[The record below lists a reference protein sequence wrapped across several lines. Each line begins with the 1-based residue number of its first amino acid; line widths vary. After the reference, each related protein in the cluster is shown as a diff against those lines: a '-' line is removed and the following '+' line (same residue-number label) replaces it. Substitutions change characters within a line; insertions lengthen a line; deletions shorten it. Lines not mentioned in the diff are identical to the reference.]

1 MDKEGGYTS
10 RPPLLDDSN
19 YDFWKSRMEA
29 FIKSMDMKAWK
40 AILKGWEH
48 PKLKNASG
56 ADTDELKP
64 EEDWTTA
71 EDTLAVGNSKA
82 LNALFNGNAS
92 GADTDELKPEEDWT
106 TAEDTLAVG
115 NSKALNA
122 LFNGVDKN
130 MFRLIKMCKI
140 AKEAWDILKTTQE
153 GTAKVKIS
161 RLQILTRKFENLKM
175 KEDESV
181 HDFYMNVMD
190 FANSFDDL
198 GEKMSDEKIVRK
210 ILRSLT
216 KKFDMKVI
224 AMEEAQDIS
233 TMRVDELIGSLQTYE
248 SSVNERIERKNK
260 SIALVSNTAEEDEE
274 DEQDS
279 GAKNNAS
286 DIMRSID
293 AQKRSKGDEK
303 PTVNKGIQ
311 CHECEGYGHIRTECG
326 TYLRKQKKSLVASWS
341 DEEESEGEKEFEAAK
356 HVRFLTGIVESDT
369 ESCDEELTFE
379 ELATTY
385 KELCLVSVDKC
396 REIEKLKKINSQL
409 KADQAR
415 NISRIEELQ
424 IKVNHLTS
432 DLDEANKEIDLLNVN
447 VGRLRKYSEM
457 LNKTGDEKLDEILE
471 HHKRRPKFTGISY
484 ENVNKHRTY
493 NPELMYTHP
502 KEVPGA
508 NMSRKV
514 PQHPTK
520 RSMKHHGNSYYKKHR
535 PWRCH
540 YCGRKGH
547 IRPFCYKLHGY
558 PQEKQQTEPIPM
570 IQQEWKVKSENITT
584 KTKVDEEQTEN
595 KVTGLIAHT
604 SFRASSKE
612 DWYFDS
618 GCSRHMTGDD
628 RFLVDIKSY
637 LTSYVTFGDG
647 AKGEIIGVGKLINK
661 SLPKLDNV
669 LLVKGLTANLISIS
683 KLCDQGLKVN
693 FTKAECLVT
702 SENDELLMK
711 GVRSKDNC
719 YLWVSQEEANLSTC
733 FIAKENEVT
742 LWHQKT
748 KVMMESRNVVI
759 VDHAERGTQDAGE
772 DAAASDSST
781 EAFENVKEDENNKE
795 ASETGSMSVPPKKGI
810 STRRM
815 NDVISNACFVSKIE
829 PKNVK
834 EALTDD
840 CWINAMQEELEQFK
854 RNEVWELVPRPEN
867 VNVIGT
873 KWVFKN
879 KSDENGVITRNK
891 ARLVAQGYAQIEGID
906 FDETFAPVARLESIR
921 LLLGVACIL
930 KFKLFQMDVKSAF
943 LNGYL
948 NEEVFV
954 EQPKGFIEPTLPNHV
969 YKLKKALYGLKQA
982 PRAWYE
988 RLTEF
993 LLSQGNKSENMSSP
1007 STHPHEKNAKSQSQS
1022 PPEATPFSLI
1032 SLTTPLTTVF
1042 PEGRLPNRDPI
1053 SEAANQV
1060 STATIPSDLADKY
1073 RDESIDSMHVKSRG
1087 KSSLS
1092 PTKISNQN
1100 PVKVTE
1106 DVGLKNPS
1114 LTNELGKSRHV
1125 IDSDVIKTAV
1135 AEIVD
1140 STEVEINN
1148 VTTDIIG
1155 SPYEAKNVVSHAKE
1169 STQDVLTQDA
1179 AQDVT
1184 VSPAPVNLVDI
1195 VIPESPVDVTVG
1207 DNEKSPGSYDTT
1219 LGEHIARQKKRKK
1232 TASTVIDVETHIS
1245 KDMSGRM
1252 TAASSVARR
1261 TRSKG
1266 KKKKK
1271 SLKRKAHEDSDS
1283 EYDVVQDAATSFE
1296 ASMPKSIKKKKIPQ
1310 NVPAVPID
1318 NISFHHV
1325 ENAVRWKFVVQRRLA
1340 IEWNLSPDM
1349 LECEELV
1356 ALINEDGLMKTV
1368 QGMGNCY
1375 EMLTKEFLNEICKT
1389 LTGGLVKVWPK
1400 KNLPA
1405 AKLKTKYA
1413 ILNKIALFNWAPTTH
1428 SNSVATGLS
1437 KVIYAVGTKLNF
1449 DYGSYIFDETVL
1461 HGKSLAVKMP
1471 IAFPTLI
1478 CGIILDQHPD
1488 ILTKDDVPAKRLSDL
1503 SLDDRLF
1510 TGRQVTDFA
1519 VPNDV
1524 QDAARNAMQHP
1535 EVLTRDEMIAHLE
1548 SVSKMLREK
1557 KNLVDS
1563 VVYSLKYEKAQDE
1576 DGEGPSYVTPTN
1588 SAHDSEDTEEEGYAT
1603 DESPL
1608 I

>member
-1 MDKEGGYTS
+1 MYLSGPDTLEMTSFGEVNHKFAVDCLQNLRDILLHRVISGIMDKEGGYTS
-10 RPPLLDDSN
+10 KPPLLDDSN

-48 PKLKNASG
+48 PK
-56 ADTDELKP
+56 
-64 EEDWTTA
+64 
-71 EDTLAVGNSKA
+71 
-82 LNALFNGNAS
+82 
-92 GADTDELKPEEDWT
+92 PEEDWT

-130 MFRLIKMCKI
+130 MFRLIK
-140 AKEAWDILKTTQE
+140 
-153 GTAKVKIS
+153 
-161 RLQILTRKFENLKM
+161 RKFENLKM

-198 GEKMSDEKIVRK
+198 REKMSDEKIVRK

-224 AMEEAQDIS
+224 SMEEAQDIS

-248 SSVNERIERKNK
+248 SSVNARIERKNK

-279 GAKNNAS
+279 GESLSEAIVMLGRQFNKVMRKVDKNPWKGAKNNAS
-286 DIMRSID
+286 DIMRNID
-293 AQKRSKGDEK
+293 AHKRSKGDEK

-311 CHECEGYGHIRTECG
+311 CHECEGYGHIRIECG

-356 HVRFLTGIVESDT
+356 HVRVLTGIVESDT
-369 ESCDEELTFE
+369 ESCDEELTFK

-385 KELCLVSVDKC
+385 KELCLVSFDKC

-484 ENVNKHRTY
+484 ENVTT
-493 NPELMYTHP
+493 E
-502 KEVPGA
+502 EVTGA

-514 PQHPTK
+514 PQHPTQ
-520 RSMKHHGNSYYKKHR
+520 HHGNFYYKKHH

-547 IRPFCYKLHGY
+547 IRPFCYKLYGY

-570 IQQEWKVKSENITT
+570 IKQEWKVKSENITIE
-584 KTKVDEEQTEN
+584 TKVDEDQTEN
-595 KVTGLIAHT
+595 QVTGLIAHT

-637 LTSYVTFGDG
+637 STSYVTFGDG

-683 KLCDQGLKVN
+683 QLCDQGHLN
-693 FTKAECLVT
+693 LR
-702 SENDELLMK
+702 SMK
-711 GVRSKDNC
+711 KEIS
-719 YLWVSQEEANLSTC
+719 EEAIRGLPKLK
-733 FIAKENEVT
+733 IAEGIKHEFSSPITPQQNGVMLHAKKLPYFFWAEAMNTACYIHNRVT
-742 LWHQKT
+742 LRTGTNTTLYELWKNKKPTVKYFHVFGSKCYILADRKQRRKLDPKSDEGIFLGYSTNSRAYRVFNSRT

-759 VDHAERGTQDAGE
+759 VDHVERGTQDAGE

-781 EAFENVKEDENNKE
+781 EVFENVKEDENNME
-795 ASETGSMSVPPKKGI
+795 ASKTESMSAPPKKGPSIRIQKNHPSDLIIGNPDQGI

-829 PKNVK
+829 QKNVK

-854 RNEVWELVPRPEN
+854 RNEVWELVPRPKN
-867 VNVIGT
+867 VNMIGT
-873 KWVFKN
+873 KWVFMN
-879 KSDENGVITRNK
+879 KSDENGVVTRNK

-906 FDETFAPVARLESIR
+906 FDETFAHVARLESIR

-993 LLSQGNKSENMSSP
+993 LLSQGYRKRGNDKTLFVKKEKGDFIIAQIYVDDIVFGGMSSKMVQHFVQQMQ
-1007 STHPHEKNAKSQSQS
+1007 SEFEMSLVGELTYFLGLQVKQMENTIFVSQS
-1022 PPEATPFSLI
+1022 
-1032 SLTTPLTTVF
+1032 
-1042 PEGRLPNRDPI
+1042 
-1053 SEAANQV
+1053 
-1060 STATIPSDLADKY
+1060 KY
-1073 RDESIDSMHVKSRG
+1073 
-1087 KSSLS
+1087 
-1092 PTKISNQN
+1092 
-1100 PVKVTE
+1100 
-1106 DVGLKNPS
+1106 
-1114 LTNELGKSRHV
+1114 
-1125 IDSDVIKTAV
+1125 
-1135 AEIVD
+1135 
-1140 STEVEINN
+1140 
-1148 VTTDIIG
+1148 
-1155 SPYEAKNVVSHAKE
+1155 AKN
-1169 STQDVLTQDA
+1169 
-1179 AQDVT
+1179 
-1184 VSPAPVNLVDI
+1184 I
-1195 VIPESPVDVTVG
+1195 V
-1207 DNEKSPGSYDTT
+1207 
-1219 LGEHIARQKKRKK
+1219 KKFGMDGGNHK
-1232 TASTVIDVETHIS
+1232 
-1245 KDMSGRM
+1245 
-1252 TAASSVARR
+1252 R
-1261 TRSKG
+1261 TP
-1266 KKKKK
+1266 
-1271 SLKRKAHEDSDS
+1271 
-1283 EYDVVQDAATSFE
+1283 AAT
-1296 ASMPKSIKKKKIPQ
+1296 
-1310 NVPAVPID
+1310 
-1318 NISFHHV
+1318 H
-1325 ENAVRWKFVVQRRLA
+1325 
-1340 IEWNLSPDM
+1340 
-1349 LECEELV
+1349 
-1356 ALINEDGLMKTV
+1356 
-1368 QGMGNCY
+1368 
-1375 EMLTKEFLNEICKT
+1375 
-1389 LTGGLVKVWPK
+1389 
-1400 KNLPA
+1400 
-1405 AKLKTKYA
+1405 LK
-1413 ILNKIALFNWAPTTH
+1413 
-1428 SNSVATGLS
+1428 
-1437 KVIYAVGTKLNF
+1437 
-1449 DYGSYIFDETVL
+1449 
-1461 HGKSLAVKMP
+1461 
-1471 IAFPTLI
+1471 
-1478 CGIILDQHPD
+1478 
-1488 ILTKDDVPAKRLSDL
+1488 LTKDETGIDVDQSLYRSMIGSLLYLTASRPDITFAVGVCARYQAQPKMSHLVQVKRILKSVNGTCDYGIL
-1503 SLDDRLF
+1503 YCHSENSTLVGYCDADWAGSADDRKSTSCACFFLGNNLISWF
-1510 TGRQVTDFA
+1510 SKKQ
-1519 VPNDV
+1519 N
-1524 QDAARNAMQHP
+1524 
-1535 EVLTRDEMIAHLE
+1535 
-1548 SVSKMLREK
+1548 SVSLSTAEAEYIAAGSSCSQLLWMKQMLKEYNVEQDVMTLYCDNLSAINISKNPIQHSRTKHIDIRHHFIRDLVEDKIVTLEHIGTEDQLADIFSKALDAVQFEK
-1557 KNLVDS
+1557 LRGKLGIF
-1563 VVYSLKYEKAQDE
+1563 LLE
-1576 DGEGPSYVTPTN
+1576 D
-1588 SAHDSEDTEEEGYAT
+1588 
-1603 DESPL
+1603 L
-1608 I
+1608 